1 MIRAVV
7 LSSNDLTFGNV
18 NTNARWISFH
28 DADLPRVEAT
38 AGRVVVSVSDASTGV
53 RDSSEESSKC
63 DAVLECLN
71 VTSMVTN
78 DFTSVCEY
86 ISSLEYRPEPGAAF
100 RVLSEPGPT
109 KCSEVRVMLWPNAA
123 TIAIHCSIATLR
135 LASDS
140 E

>member
-1 MIRAVV
+1 M
-7 LSSNDLTFGNV
+7 

-38 AGRVVVSVSDASTGV
+38 AGRVVVWVSDARTGFGG
-53 RDSSEESSKC
+53 RSEEWSKC

-71 VTSMVTN
+71 ATSMVTH

-86 ISSLEYRPEPGAAF
+86 ISSLDYRPEPGAAL
-100 RVLSEPGPT
+100 RVLSNYGPT

-123 TIAIHCSIATLR
+123 TIVIHCSIATLR

-140 E
+140 A